1 MSSDAES
8 NPRRQKAEV
17 MFKYGNDAVLKN
29 NYAYAIDMYQNC
41 CKLVPEELK
50 YRMALRGVERR
61 TFGNDPSKVGRLVGA
76 KNQPIRLRAKAAMA
90 SKNWSQAILTCEEA
104 FVHNPW
110 DVAAAQIAA
119 EAATNLH
126 IPAVAMWFIES
137 VFAQAGD
144 DDGFLRQA
152 AHVFEV
158 NESWQNAINCWE
170 RIKKNKP
177 HDEAA
182 RSKIN
187 SLSANATITKSGLKQ
202 SIHRAESQKEDEGPS
217 QAELE
222 AEELKRNALTPE
234 QRWQKEI
241 EADPSDV
248 RAYIDWADSLRSRG
262 NLVDAEKVLARGV
275 KANPKEPT
283 LLHAHAEVQMARLK
297 HAISV
302 YTQKVK
308 ENARDVEAKAKL
320 QQLSDMLRD
329 YELKEFRRRV
339 ALHPDDAELRVQLGT
354 KLQQVGQHNDAIA
367 EFQQARNDP
376 RMKVQALMALAVS
389 FEANGVMKLAERSLL
404 DALKAADPEETATL
418 NALHYRLGRIY
429 ETLGETKKA
438 EDHYNEVANNDYTY
452 EDVAQRLMELAKG
465 EG

>member
-1 MSSDAES
+1 
-8 NPRRQKAEV
+8 
-17 MFKYGNDAVLKN
+17 LKN

-170 RIKKNKP
+170 RIKKNK
-177 HDEAA
+177 
-182 RSKIN
+182 
-187 SLSANATITKSGLKQ
+187 
-202 SIHRAESQKEDEGPS
+202 
-217 QAELE
+217 
-222 AEELKRNALTPE
+222 
-234 QRWQKEI
+234 
-241 EADPSDV
+241 
-248 RAYIDWADSLRSRG
+248 
-262 NLVDAEKVLARGV
+262 
-275 KANPKEPT
+275 
-283 LLHAHAEVQMARLK
+283 
-297 HAISV
+297 
-302 YTQKVK
+302 
-308 ENARDVEAKAKL
+308 
-320 QQLSDMLRD
+320 
-329 YELKEFRRRV
+329 
-339 ALHPDDAELRVQLGT
+339 
-354 KLQQVGQHNDAIA
+354 
-367 EFQQARNDP
+367 
-376 RMKVQALMALAVS
+376 
-389 FEANGVMKLAERSLL
+389 
-404 DALKAADPEETATL
+404 
-418 NALHYRLGRIY
+418 
-429 ETLGETKKA
+429 
-438 EDHYNEVANNDYTY
+438 
-452 EDVAQRLMELAKG
+452 
-465 EG
+465 